1 MAQVRSWKQMLSEHH
16 LAVSLQKRSGGRM
29 IRAAFI
35 EVVEVYVVLGLAQSR
50 LLFCG
55 YSFLLTG
62 PKGSPWSHTNGLC
75 CVRF

>member
-1 MAQVRSWKQMLSEHH
+1 MLLEHH
-16 LAVSLQKRSGGRM
+16 LAVSLQEPAGGRM

-55 YSFLLTG
+55 YSFLMTG
-62 PKGSPWSHTNGLC
+62 PKAHPARTQVDCAMSGYNSSQ
-75 CVRF
+75 F